1 MVFVL
6 CAQAGISYMAID
18 ARDDA
23 AFRILDD
30 CLQPASQFIAAAHSR
45 GVGVLVHCMA
55 GVNRCYFC
63 CCVESIGIVLTAAA
77 QICDADHCALDGIRK
92 QATQNPPAAATPRL
106 TV

>member
-1 MVFVL
+1 VSALIPWANTTRCASPSARTLVAQPTVFVL

-30 CLQPASQFIAAAHSR
+30 CLQHASQFIAAAHSR

-55 GVNRCYFC
+55 GVNRC
-63 CCVESIGIVLTAAA
+63 
-77 QICDADHCALDGIRK
+77 
-92 QATQNPPAAATPRL
+92 
-106 TV
+106 